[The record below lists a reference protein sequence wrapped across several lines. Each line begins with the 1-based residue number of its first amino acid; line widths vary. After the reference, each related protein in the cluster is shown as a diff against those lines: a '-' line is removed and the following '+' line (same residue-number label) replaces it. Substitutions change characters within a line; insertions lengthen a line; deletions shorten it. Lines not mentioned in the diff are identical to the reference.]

1 MSKTDSDGMF
11 EANQSFSESKLES
24 EEDTGLEER
33 DWRLGGDSFAWW
45 DLEYPITWWSAS
57 LGYLEIEPLL
67 LSPLVRS
74 ESIER

>member
-33 DWRLGGDSFAWW
+33 DWRLGGDSFA
-45 DLEYPITWWSAS
+45 
-57 LGYLEIEPLL
+57 
-67 LSPLVRS
+67 
-74 ESIER
+74 